1 MALTARFED
10 ALVWATQLHSRQ
22 VRKGTQVPYIAHLL
36 GATSIAMQYGADED
50 EAIAALLHDAV
61 EDCGGEPTLRE
72 IERRFGARVAAIV
85 VGCTDSIVVPKPPWR
100 QRKESYLAHLRR
112 TSSSVRL
119 VSAAD
124 KLHNARAVV
133 ADYRVLGDALWD
145 RFRGGREGTIWYYR
159 ALVDA
164 FQEAGTT
171 PLVEELH
178 RVVCELELLAA
189 QEGDR

>member
-10 ALVWATQLHSRQ
+10 ALVWATRLHSDQ
-22 VRKGTQVPYIAHLL
+22 VRKGTQVPYVAHLL

-72 IERRFGARVAAIV
+72 MERRFGARVAAIV

-124 KLHNARAVV
+124 KLHNACAVV
-133 ADYRVLGDALWD
+133 ADYRVLGDALWE

-164 FQEAGTT
+164 FQETGTT
-171 PLVEELH
+171 PLVEELN
-178 RVVCELELLAA
+178 RVVRELELLAA
-189 QEGDR
+189 QEGDG

>member
-10 ALVWATQLHSRQ
+10 ALVWATQLHNSQ
-22 VRKGTQVPYIAHLL
+22 MRKGTQVPYIAHLL
-36 GATSIAMQYGADED
+36 GTTSIAMQYGADED

-72 IERRFGARVAAIV
+72 IERRFGASVAAIV
-85 VGCTDSIVVPKPPWR
+85 IGCTDSMVVPKPPWR
-100 QRKESYLAHLRR
+100 QRKESYLAHLRHA
-112 TSSSVRL
+112 SSSVRL

-124 KLHNARAVV
+124 KLQNARALV
-133 ADYRVLGDALWD
+133 ADYRVLGDALWN
-145 RFRGGREGTIWYYR
+145 RFRGGRQGTIWYYR

-164 FQEAGTT
+164 FRAAEMT

-178 RVVCELELLAA
+178 RVVCELEFLAA
-189 QEGDR
+189 QEGDG